1 MSADRQLGFT
11 RARDLLIVGLVAAV
25 AGYLLIRLNYGQI
38 PVLPRLAGLLAALI
52 GIAEAAI
59 GWGLRTRIRESRRP
73 ADGGSA
79 TVRPVPPLTAAR
91 AVMTA
96 KATSLAG
103 AAVGGLWVGVLA
115 FVLPASD
122 DVLAAGDDTA
132 TAFIGLAGA
141 LLMIAGALFLEH
153 CCRVPPDPPAAPRG

>member
-25 AGYLLIRLNYGQI
+25 AGYLVIRFSYGQI

-52 GIAEAAI
+52 GIAEAAV
-59 GWGLRTRIRESRRP
+59 GWGLRSRIRESRRP
-73 ADGGSA
+73 ADGGRT

-91 AVMTA
+91 TVMTA

-103 AAVGGLWVGVLA
+103 AALAGLWVGVIGY
-115 FVLPASD
+115 VLPVSD
-122 DVLAAGDDTA
+122 DVLAAGDDTT
-132 TAFIGLAGA
+132 TAVIGLVGA
-141 LLMIAGALFLEH
+141 LVMIAGALFLEH
-153 CCRVPPDPPAAPRG
+153 CCRVPPDPPASPRL